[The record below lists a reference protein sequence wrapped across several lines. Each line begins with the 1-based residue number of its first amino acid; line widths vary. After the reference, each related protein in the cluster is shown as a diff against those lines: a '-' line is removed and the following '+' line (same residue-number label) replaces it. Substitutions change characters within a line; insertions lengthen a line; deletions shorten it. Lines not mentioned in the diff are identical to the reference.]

1 MRRRFIAVVGGA
13 AAWPLAVRAQ
23 QSATRPLIGVLS
35 PISPAAAKR
44 NIEGL
49 REGLRALGYAEGH
62 NVSLELRFAEG
73 VVARLPELASD
84 LVTLKPDVILTGS
97 VSSIL
102 AARNATTTIPLIF
115 LVIEDPVALGLVS
128 SITKPGGHITGV
140 WLFGDDSLIAKRVE
154 FLKHVVPGLARIGLI
169 INPDDQTDAIYLAT
183 AHALG
188 VDLAVFKARTVA
200 EIEMV
205 FAAARRE
212 GMQALFVSQSP
223 LFSSNRTQV
232 TALAASVQL
241 PAIHGFRE
249 YAKAGGLMSYGANL
263 PDVYRQSARLI
274 DKIVKGTSPAD
285 LPVEVPTRFELIV
298 NLKASKAIGLKIP
311 DAFLSVAD
319 EVIE

>member
-1 MRRRFIAVVGGA
+1 MRRRDFVAVVGGA

-84 LVTLKPDVILTGS
+84 LV
-97 VSSIL
+97 
-102 AARNATTTIPLIF
+102 
-115 LVIEDPVALGLVS
+115 
-128 SITKPGGHITGV
+128 
-140 WLFGDDSLIAKRVE
+140 
-154 FLKHVVPGLARIGLI
+154 
-169 INPDDQTDAIYLAT
+169 INPDDQTDAIYLKYLPAT

-205 FAAARRE
+205 FAAARRD

-223 LFSSNRTQV
+223 LFSNNRTQV
-232 TALAASVQL
+232 TALAASVRL
-241 PAIHGFRE
+241 PAIYGFRE
-249 YAKAGGLMSYGANL
+249 YAEAGGLMSYG
-263 PDVYRQSARLI
+263 V
-274 DKIVKGTSPAD
+274 
-285 LPVEVPTRFELIV
+285 
-298 NLKASKAIGLKIP
+298 
-311 DAFLSVAD
+311 
-319 EVIE
+319 